1 MLCITVNFIDI
12 NAKAQYRRQ
21 QMTCE
26 PIPAGAI
33 NMKSR
38 FVIFLGCLLALS
50 ITACS
55 RADTPVEQPARAV
68 TCMACHGGNGMQ
80 TAPNIP
86 SLDGQSS
93 VYLAKQLRDFQS
105 GRRSDPVMSPL
116 AKALSDEEVDQLA
129 AYFAS
134 LDSCTPAGD

>member
-1 MLCITVNFIDI
+1 
-12 NAKAQYRRQ
+12 
-21 QMTCE
+21 
-26 PIPAGAI
+26 
-33 NMKSR
+33 MKPR
-38 FVIFLGCLLALS
+38 LLIISGYLLTLS

-55 RADTPVEQPARAV
+55 RAEAPVQPPRAV

-93 VYLAKQLRDFQS
+93 IYLAKQLRDFKS

-116 AKALSDEEVDQLA
+116 AQSLNDEEVDQLA
-129 AYFAS
+129 VYFAS
-134 LDSCTPAGD
+134 LDACPPAGD